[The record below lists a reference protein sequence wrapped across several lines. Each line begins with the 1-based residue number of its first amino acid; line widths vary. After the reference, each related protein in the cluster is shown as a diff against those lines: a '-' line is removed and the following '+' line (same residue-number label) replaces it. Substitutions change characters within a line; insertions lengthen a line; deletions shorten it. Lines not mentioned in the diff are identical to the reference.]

1 MNYNLDLNGFIG
13 VQEKELAY
21 LRGEGEFWYNDTE
34 EE

>member
-1 MNYNLDLNGFIG
+1 MNYNLGLEDWLG
-13 VQEKELAY
+13 VKEKELAY